1 MTNQPLTPSTEEETP
16 LSVGE
21 GTPDEAAEAPA
32 EQPEA
37 HTTTAEEPAAAPSPV
52 PVDYAAMAA
61 ADLAEIKRLDPT
73 YAPASHLSELP
84 FARRF
89 AALRD
94 MGLSVV
100 EALAAVTPRF
110 SPYDTRSH
118 LRPSAPGGARNPE
131 GCLSAEEMKAAK
143 ALFSDLS
150 EKELHSL
157 YRRVTAEN

>member
-1 MTNQPLTPSTEEETP
+1 MIEQALTSSAEETP
-16 LSVGE
+16 VSPLPAESPTAQE
-21 GTPDEAAEAPA
+21 ETPPAADGGAEVTNEPVAAEP
-32 EQPEA
+32 P
-37 HTTTAEEPAAAPSPV
+37 PPI
-52 PVDYAAMAA
+52 DYAAMAA

-73 YAPASHLSELP
+73 YAPAAHLSELP

-94 MGLSVV
+94 MGLSVA
-100 EALAAVTPRF
+100 EALSAVTPRF

-143 ALFSDLS
+143 VLFSDLS
-150 EKELHSL
+150 EKELQSL

>member
-1 MTNQPLTPSTEEETP
+1 MTEEENITP
-16 LSVGE
+16 TAEDEIAPVPPPVGE
-21 GTPDEAAEAPA
+21 SAADGQTDSATDSALPEETPK
-32 EQPEA
+32 
-37 HTTTAEEPAAAPSPV
+37 
-52 PVDYAAMAA
+52 DYEAMAA

-94 MGLSVV
+94 MGLSVT

-110 SPYDTRSH
+110 TPHDTRSH
-118 LRPSAPGGARNPE
+118 LRVSAPGGARAPE
-131 GCLSAEEMKAAK
+131 GLLSREELKAAK
-143 ALFSDLS
+143 ELFSDLS
-150 EKELHSL
+150 EGELHSL

>member
-1 MTNQPLTPSTEEETP
+1 MTNQPFIPSPEEETP
-16 LSVGE
+16 LSACE
-21 GTPDEAAEAPA
+21 EAPA
-32 EQPEA
+32 EVTEA
-37 HTTTAEEPAAAPSPV
+37 LTEQAEAQEPTAEAPVAQPTPA
-52 PVDYAAMAA
+52 PVDYAALAA

-143 ALFSDLS
+143 MLFSDLS

>member
-1 MTNQPLTPSTEEETP
+1 MTTQNELIPTTEETP
-16 LSVGE
+16 LPTS
-21 GTPDEAAEAPA
+21 EAPIQT
-32 EQPEA
+32 EEVPLEPS
-37 HTTTAEEPAAAPSPV
+37 EPALPVEDGDAPLPP
-52 PVDYAAMAA
+52 PVDYAALAA

-131 GCLSAEEMKAAK
+131 GCLSTEEMKAAK

>member
-1 MTNQPLTPSTEEETP
+1 MIDQAPISPIEETP
-16 LSVGE
+16 VSP
-21 GTPDEAAEAPA
+21 TPEEAPVIVEEVPPTDVGVPA
-32 EQPEA
+32 DDDLVA
-37 HTTTAEEPAAAPSPV
+37 TA

-73 YAPASHLSELP
+73 YAPAAHLSELP

-94 MGLSVV
+94 MGLSVA
-100 EALAAVTPRF
+100 EALSAVTPRF

-143 ALFSDLS
+143 VLFSDLS
-150 EKELHSL
+150 EKELQSL

>member
-1 MTNQPLTPSTEEETP
+1 MTEETLLAPSIEEEHPDPSLPPEPCQGESETPSFTA
-16 LSVGE
+16 SGAGE
-21 GTPDEAAEAPA
+21 
-32 EQPEA
+32 EQPA
-37 HTTTAEEPAAAPSPV
+37 I
-52 PVDYAAMAA
+52 DYEAMAT

-94 MGLSVV
+94 MGLSVA
-100 EALAAVTPRF
+100 EALSAVTPRF

-118 LRPSAPGGARNPE
+118 LRPAAPGGARSPV
-131 GCLSAEEMKAAK
+131 GCLSREELKAAK
-143 ALFSDLS
+143 ELFSDLS
-150 EKELHSL
+150 ENELQSL

>member
-1 MTNQPLTPSTEEETP
+1 MTNQNEPISIEKETTLP
-16 LSVGE
+16 A
-21 GTPDEAAEAPA
+21 PDAPVEAEEAPV
-32 EQPEA
+32 EPNE
-37 HTTTAEEPAAAPSPV
+37 TALLTEGADAPVPP
-52 PVDYAAMAA
+52 PVDYAALAA

-118 LRPSAPGGARNPE
+118 LRPSAPGGARSPE
-131 GCLSAEEMKAAK
+131 GCLSTEEMKAAK
-143 ALFSDLS
+143 VLFSDLS
-150 EKELHSL
+150 EKELQSL
-157 YRRVTAEN
+157 YRRVTAEI